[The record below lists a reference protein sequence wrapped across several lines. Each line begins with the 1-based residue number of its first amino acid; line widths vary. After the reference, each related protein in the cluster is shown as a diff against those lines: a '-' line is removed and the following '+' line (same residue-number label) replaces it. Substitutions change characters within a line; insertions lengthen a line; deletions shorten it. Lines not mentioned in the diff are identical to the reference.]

1 MGHLTMSADIFGREQ
16 GEEPLTSAGQS
27 PGALINTPP
36 GTWQPPP
43 HTPQPHVQTP
53 EDDLV

>member
-1 MGHLTMSADIFGREQ
+1 MGLLTMSADIFGGEQ
-16 GEEPLTSAGQS
+16 GEEPLTSGGQS
-27 PGALINTPP
+27 PGALINTQP

-53 EDDLV
+53 ADDLV